1 MEIIL
6 NKIAIWQPVGAKVLN
21 VKLSPRGQKY
31 LEKDNPVFLEAK
43 NGLKRCVKDYEDGNI
58 KFSLFVRTLPE
69 VDDTLIETS
78 LDNVAKKILKEQ
90 ILKALA
96 SATTDKFT
104 YTNHFVEENK

>member
-6 NKIAIWQPVGAKVLN
+6 NKIAIWQPVGAKNLN
-21 VKLSPRGQKY
+21 VKLSPSGQKY
-31 LEKDNPVFLEAK
+31 LEKGNPVFLETK

-69 VDDTLIETS
+69 IDDTLIETS
-78 LDNVAKKILKEQ
+78 LDNVAKKLLKEQ

-96 SATTDKFT
+96 SATTEKFT
-104 YTNHFVEENK
+104 YTNHFIEENK